1 MIYIL
6 LSFVLAQASAT
17 PAPDGPAAPATVRGR
32 VTDKQTGAP
41 ITGAIVRLGKMNPN
55 EPWPT
60 PARTDTDGRFQ
71 FSGLTPGIY
80 SGSVSDDQHHLVHK
94 RHVIHV
100 DIRGY
105 QWGHPDHVWQ
115 LRFAVSDVGRWCFR
129 RVAGDGPG
137 RL

>member
-55 EPWPT
+55 
-60 PARTDTDGRFQ
+60 DTLYLYYTVPHGTVITRIKIGAGSQDA
-71 FSGLTPGIY
+71 SLTAP
-80 SGSVSDDQHHLVHK
+80 
-94 RHVIHV
+94 
-100 DIRGY
+100 
-105 QWGHPDHVWQ
+105 
-115 LRFAVSDVGRWCFR
+115 
-129 RVAGDGPG
+129 
-137 RL
+137 